1 MKRAWLFAI
10 ILAALGLVGGA
21 GYWGFYTS
29 KAQAEH
35 TPQAPPTV
43 AVTACDVQQSVSA
56 PGTLVNTHQVTV
68 QMPSAGQLAEIN
80 VLPGQ
85 YVTQGQILASLAD
98 REKFASAVT
107 AANLALLQ
115 AQQELAELQS
125 GTAADKA
132 QAQLDVANAQQA
144 LDDAQKKR
152 TAMDY
157 PRASSDLVVE
167 NAETDYKLAKAA
179 YKDALHE
186 FEKYSHK
193 RLTNPARVAALKDL
207 LDAENRMDRA
217 FAIYNWYLLEPSTED
232 VAQADAELA
241 VAQTRLAD
249 AQARWQDLQDGPDSL
264 ELDLANAKV
273 QDAQATLA
281 QAQRDLENVDI
292 RAPFDGVVLDVKASA
307 GDNLQE
313 GASLLVLEDPQALEV
328 KSTVTEEDLPNVQAG
343 QPAEVFFDAMPDIQ
357 ATGTLSRIVPQRV
370 EGDRP
375 LFTIYLTLDQ
385 VPDKLVAGMTAD
397 ASIVTAQ
404 AKNVL
409 CLPRSVVRA
418 SSGNTTTVKV
428 WAGDREENREI
439 QVGLRGDTNI
449 EILSGLAEGEQV
461 VAR

>member
-1 MKRAWLFAI
+1 MKRIWVLAI
-10 ILAALGLVGGA
+10 ILAAIGLVGGA

-29 KAQAEH
+29 QAQTEQ

-43 AVTACDVQQSVSA
+43 AVTTCDVQQSVSA

-68 QMPSAGQLAEIN
+68 QMPTTGQLAEID
-80 VLPGQ
+80 VKAGEH
-85 YVTQGQILASLAD
+85 VTQGQVLASLAN
-98 REKFASAVT
+98 REKYQAAVT

-115 AQQELAELQS
+115 AQQDLADLQS
-125 GTAADKA
+125 STASDAA

-157 PRASSDLVVE
+157 SRASNPLVVE
-167 NAETDYKLAKAA
+167 NAQTDYQLAKAA
-179 YKDALHE
+179 YKNALHE
-186 FEKYSHK
+186 YQKYEHK
-193 RLTNPARVAALKDL
+193 RLTNPKRVAALKAL
-207 LDAENRMDRA
+207 LDAKNRMDRA
-217 FAIYNWYLLEPSTED
+217 FATYNWYLLKASPED
-232 VAQADAELA
+232 IAQADAEVA
-241 VAQTRLAD
+241 VAQANLAD
-249 AQARWQDLQDGPDSL
+249 AQARWQNLQAGPDPL
-264 ELDLANAKV
+264 QLKLANAKV

-281 QAQRDLENVDI
+281 QAQKDLENVDV

-313 GASLLVLEDPQALEV
+313 GAGLLVLEDPQALEV
-328 KSTVTEEDLPNVQAG
+328 ESTVTEEDLPNVQVG
-343 QPAEVFFDAMPDIQ
+343 QTAEVFFDAMPDIQ

-370 EGDRP
+370 PGDRP
-375 LFTIYLTLDQ
+375 LYTVYLSLDQ
-385 VPDKLVAGMTAD
+385 VPDKLVSGMTAD

-428 WAGDREENREI
+428 WAGDREENVEI
-439 QVGLRGDTNI
+439 EVGLRGDTNI
-449 EILSGLAEGEQV
+449 EIRSGLSEGEQV